1 GDTAR
6 FGPRLRALGPD
17 LSRPVGQPMPSPRIG
32 RPSHRAGHRRPHAPA
47 GRRVARLA
55 LRAGPL
61 RSRRGVALASGT
73 ERRSTGSPLPGGSD
87 NRMTLLRPA
96 LVAGLWTFVLVLPC
110 AAQRAIATNVPK
122 PISIPLHEL
131 QTPYG
136 QRTDAF
142 RRLLF
147 ELRFQPLSNVAQLQA
162 NPSESILILL
172 GEPSFLSKGSF
183 PQGL

>member
-1 GDTAR
+1 
-6 FGPRLRALGPD
+6 
-17 LSRPVGQPMPSPRIG
+17 
-32 RPSHRAGHRRPHAPA
+32 
-47 GRRVARLA
+47 
-55 LRAGPL
+55 
-61 RSRRGVALASGT
+61 ALASGT

-183 PQGL
+183 PQGLRSFVEQGGAVLIATDKETEGEAGRILSELAGVRVSG